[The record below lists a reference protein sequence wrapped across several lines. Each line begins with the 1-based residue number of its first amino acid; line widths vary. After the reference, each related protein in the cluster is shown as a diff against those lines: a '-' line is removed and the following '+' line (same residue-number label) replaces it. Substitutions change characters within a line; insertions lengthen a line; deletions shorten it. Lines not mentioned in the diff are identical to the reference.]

1 MKSPIKDLRFQPKS
15 LRVLKEL
22 IPEDSYV
29 DTYLLYS
36 AELELN
42 LAESGRYLVSHT
54 NSYVIYDF
62 WRALFHSPEI
72 IVQMVDHFWPI
83 EDDKLFEVYQTRFR
97 TFTDHLMRAALFFI
111 LNRCSSEGMIQSGL
125 FDRDNF
131 NPLAVSYIRRFKKV
145 NFDVVWDSNDDFIQT
160 VSDDTDADYLYF
172 PIGKFSY
179 NFLDEGINRGF
190 EQTRIQ
196 HSKLFNKLNT
206 FDKKVIVDYIYHPH
220 LLNLYKD
227 WPTKIF
233 LNEYGQRVE
242 RDMAKEVLIANY

>member
-1 MKSPIKDLRFQPKS
+1 
-15 LRVLKEL
+15 
-22 IPEDSYV
+22 
-29 DTYLLYS
+29 
-36 AELELN
+36 
-42 LAESGRYLVSHT
+42 
-54 NSYVIYDF
+54 
-62 WRALFHSPEI
+62 
-72 IVQMVDHFWPI
+72 
-83 EDDKLFEVYQTRFR
+83 
-97 TFTDHLMRAALFFI
+97 
-111 LNRCSSEGMIQSGL
+111 MIQSGL
-125 FDRDNF
+125 FDKDNF

>member
-15 LRVLKEL
+15 LRLLKEM
-22 IPEDSYV
+22 IPEEAFV

-42 LAESGRYLVSHT
+42 LAESGRHLVGHT
-54 NSYVIYDF
+54 NSFVIYDF
-62 WRALFHSPEI
+62 WRALFHAPDV
-72 IVQMVDHFWPI
+72 IVQMINHFWPI

-97 TFTDHLMRAALFFI
+97 TFPDHLMRAALFFI

-125 FDRDNF
+125 FDRDSF
-131 NPLAVSYIRRFKKV
+131 NPLCVSYIRRFKKI
-145 NFDVVWDSNDDFIQT
+145 NFDVVWDNNKNFIDSIT
-160 VSDDTDADYLYF
+160 EDTDADFLYF
-172 PIGKFSY
+172 PIGKYSY

-190 EQTRIQ
+190 EETRIQ
-196 HSKLFNKLNT
+196 HSKLYNKLKT

-220 LLNLYKD
+220 VVKLYSE

-233 LNEYGQRVE
+233 LNEYGQVVE
-242 RDMAKEVLIANY
+242 QDMAKEVIVANY